1 MEGFGVLRAAQRAGV
16 PAVEVR
22 VISNEIDEADR
33 ARWRFDEAFAAVASA
48 TPRLLAEIA
57 ACVS

>member
-1 MEGFGVLRAAQRAGV
+1 
-16 PAVEVR
+16 VEVR